1 MGWWIWGDGWWVL
14 RNGVVGDG
22 WMNTG
27 RWRVWVKMLG
37 WLNDLVRLDEI
48 KLDMIE

>member
-14 RNGVVGDG
+14 RDGVVGDG

-27 RWRVWVKMLG
+27 RWSENVGV
-37 WLNDLVRLDEI
+37 VE
-48 KLDMIE
+48 